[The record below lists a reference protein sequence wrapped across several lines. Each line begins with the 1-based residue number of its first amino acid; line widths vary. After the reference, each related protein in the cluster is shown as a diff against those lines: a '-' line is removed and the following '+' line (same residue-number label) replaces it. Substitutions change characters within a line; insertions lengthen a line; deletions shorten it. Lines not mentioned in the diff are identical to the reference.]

1 MFPDAV
7 GVVPRDRSGNGE
19 YSMRKH
25 PWIGIG
31 LVGLAFTCVAGV
43 SEGQDRL
50 KAMPGYSKYQ
60 QKAREITGA
69 AVRPGNLAVSWTEGG
84 KAFEFRKD
92 GKSYRYD
99 IAARKLE
106 ELKGRSAAEPAAE
119 EGRGRRGGGGGPGRG
134 QQFATLASPDGT
146 LKATYR
152 DRNLWVSDTN
162 GIFELAVS
170 TDGSEKDRI
179 KNGKASWVYGEELAQ
194 SSAFWWSP
202 DNKKL
207 AYYRFDESKV
217 ADYYL
222 QLDQSKVQDRLA
234 VEPYPKAGSNNPIAD
249 IFVYDLKSKKT
260 VKIDV
265 RDGKAFDDDVLGHYV
280 YRVSWSQDGKS
291 LLFQRANRR
300 QNTLEFVA
308 ADPET
313 GKVRV
318 LVREEWP
325 SGWVETNPEM
335 RFLAD
340 GKRFLWATQENGWK
354 NYELYDLE
362 GKRLAQVT
370 RNEFE
375 AERIV
380 RVDEP
385 TGTLFYSAHDGD
397 NPMKLQL
404 HQAKLD
410 GTFDRRITD
419 PAFHHTVRIA
429 PDGEHFID
437 VAETHDTPPSS
448 RLIDAQGN
456 VMETLL
462 ESDTSKLDSLGLKRV
477 ELLRFPAADGKTEL
491 FGMLHKPSDF
501 DPNKKYPVLVTVY
514 AGPETN
520 GARETF
526 ATPGPRNQLNFLA
539 PEFGFLVAEF
549 DSRSAAGR
557 GKKFLDS
564 IYLKLGVTEIDDQ
577 AAGVKS
583 LRERSY
589 VDGER
594 VGIFGTSYGG
604 YASILCLLRHPDV
617 FQAACASSPVTDYR
631 HYDSIYT
638 ERYLWTPQGNKEGYD
653 NGSAVALASKL
664 KGRLMIYYG
673 TADDNVHPSNTLQ
686 LVKALQGAGKN
697 FELQVGPDAGHSAIN
712 RDRMM
717 EFFIENLVTAAPA
730 ARPTP

>member
-1 MFPDAV
+1 MA
-7 GVVPRDRSGNGE
+7 
-19 YSMRKH
+19 
-25 PWIGIG
+25 IG
-31 LVGLAFTCVAGV
+31 LLGAFAIVGV

-50 KAMPGYSKYQ
+50 KAMPGYSKFQ
-60 QKAREITGA
+60 QKAREIPGS
-69 AVRPGNLAVSWTEGG
+69 VKPGNLTVTWTDGG

-99 IAARKLE
+99 IAAKKLE
-106 ELKGRSAAEPAAE
+106 ELKGRSAAEPSAD

-134 QQFATLASPDGT
+134 QQFASLPSPDGT

-152 DRNLWVSDTN
+152 DRNLWISDTN
-162 GIFELAVS
+162 GIFELAV
-170 TDGSEKDRI
+170 TDDGSDKDRI
-179 KNGKASWVYGEELAQ
+179 KNGKASWVYGEELDQ
-194 SSAFWWSP
+194 NSAFWWSP
-202 DNKKL
+202 DSKKL

-217 ADYYL
+217 NDYYL

-234 VEPYPKAGSNNPIAD
+234 VEPYPKAGSNNPIAEL
-249 IFVYDLKSKKT
+249 FVYDLKSKKT

-265 RDGKAFDDDVLGHYV
+265 RDGKAFDDNVLGHYV

-325 SGWVETNPEM
+325 TGWVETNPEM

-370 RNEFE
+370 RNEFD
-375 AERIV
+375 AERII

-385 TGTLFYSAHDGD
+385 TGVVFFSAHDGD

-404 HQAKLD
+404 HRAKLD
-410 GTFDRRITD
+410 GTEDRRLTD
-419 PAFHHTVRIA
+419 PAYHHTARIA
-429 PDGEHFID
+429 PDGAHFID
-437 VAETHDTPPSS
+437 VAETHDIPPAS
-448 RLIDAQGN
+448 RLVDADGK
-456 VMETLL
+456 VIETLM
-462 ESDTSKLDSLGLKRV
+462 ESDVSKFDSLGLKRV

-491 FGMLHKPSDF
+491 FGLLHKPSDF
-501 DPNKKYPVLVTVY
+501 DPSKKYPLLVTVY

-520 GARETF
+520 GARESF
-526 ATPGPRNQLNFLA
+526 ATPNPLT
-539 PEFGFLVAEF
+539 EFGFLVAAF

-557 GKKFLDS
+557 GKKFLDA
-564 IYLKLGVTEIDDQ
+564 IYLNLGVTEIDDQ
-577 AAGVKS
+577 AAGVKA

-631 HYDSIYT
+631 HYDTIYT
-638 ERYLWTPQGNKEGYD
+638 ERYLWTPQGNKSGYD
-653 NGSAVALASKL
+653 AGSAVALADKL
-664 KGRLMIYYG
+664 KGRLMLYYG

-686 LVKALQGAGKN
+686 LVKALQGAGKS
-697 FELQVGPDAGHSAIN
+697 FELQVGPDAGHSSIT

-717 EFFIENLVTAAPA
+717 EFFIENLVTATPS
-730 ARPTP
+730 ARPGP